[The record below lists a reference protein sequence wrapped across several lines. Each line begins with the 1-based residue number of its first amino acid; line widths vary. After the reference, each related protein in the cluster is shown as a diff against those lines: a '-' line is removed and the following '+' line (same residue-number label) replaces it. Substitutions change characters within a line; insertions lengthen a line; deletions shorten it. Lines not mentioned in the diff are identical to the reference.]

1 MAKEKESPIID
12 ASFIIDNPKRTI
24 SISPALDIGLS
35 GKIGAS
41 IQEGT
46 WILLS
51 GPPKCGKSTTA
62 LQIAANAQQ
71 QLGKIVYIGNVEG
84 RIKKRDLEG
93 ISNLDISK
101 VKIVQSSKGNI
112 LSGEKFLSEFMTIL
126 KENSDC
132 VLIVDSTS
140 VLCSQDEMDGEITA
154 NRRPAGPKL
163 LASFCRQMAPVVPT
177 QNNIVILIQHII
189 ANTGTGMSPTYEDG
203 GNKIQF
209 QGDTKLRC
217 THFKKQGTE
226 DAASYGQEVNWVI
239 HTSALGSPG
248 AKIKSFI
255 RYGHGVDHE
264 AELVSLGSDCGL
276 IAKAG
281 SWYSFPWIDD
291 SPKMQGEEKV
301 RQFLKENESIKIKLI
316 EEINRMV

>member
-12 ASFIIDNPKRTI
+12 ASFIIEHPKQTI
-24 SISPALDIGLS
+24 SISPAIDIGLS
-35 GKIGAS
+35 GKIGAA
-41 IQEGT
+41 IQEGS

-51 GPPKCGKSTTA
+51 GPPKAGKSSLA
-62 LQIAANAQQ
+62 LQIAANAQE
-71 QLGKIVYIGNVEG
+71 QLNKVVYIGNVEG

-93 ISNLDISK
+93 IHNLDVNK
-101 VKIVQSSKGNI
+101 VKVIQSSKGNI
-112 LSGEKFLSEFMTIL
+112 LSGEKFLNEFMKVL
-126 KENSDC
+126 KEISDC
-132 VLIVDSTS
+132 ILIVDSTS

-177 QNNIVILIQHII
+177 QNSIVILIQHII

-217 THFKKQGTE
+217 THFKKQGNE
-226 DAASYGQEVNWVI
+226 DSASYGQEIYWTV

-248 AKIKSFI
+248 AKVKSFL
-255 RYGHGVDHE
+255 RYGWGIDHE
-264 AELVSLGSDCGL
+264 AELVSLGIDCGL
-276 IAKAG
+276 IAKAA
-281 SWYSFPWIDD
+281 SWLSFPWIQD
-291 SPKMQGEEKV
+291 SPKMQGEEKA
-301 RQFLKENESIKIKLI
+301 RQFLKENQDIKVQLI
-316 EEINRMV
+316 EEINKMI